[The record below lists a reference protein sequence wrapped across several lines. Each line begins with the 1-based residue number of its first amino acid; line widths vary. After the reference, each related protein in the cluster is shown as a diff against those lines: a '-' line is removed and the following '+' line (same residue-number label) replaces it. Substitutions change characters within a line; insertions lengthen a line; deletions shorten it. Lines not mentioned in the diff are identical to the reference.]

1 MKFTDLFIKR
11 PVLATVVSL
20 LIFLFG
26 LNSILTMQ
34 IRQYPRM
41 DNTVIT
47 ITTAYPGADA
57 NLIAGFI
64 TTPLESAVA
73 SAEGIDYMT
82 SSSVQG
88 LSTITLT
95 IKLNFNPQAAFTD
108 VMSKVQQTI
117 NRLPRESQQPVITKS
132 SDSTT
137 PLMYISLDSTEMTP
151 QQITDY
157 ATRVVQPQLETAEGV
172 AKAEILGGATY
183 SMRVFLNPVKM
194 AALHVAPS
202 DVSTALAHN
211 NFLTAAGNTK
221 NEYVALNM
229 TAKTDLNNIDEFK
242 QLIVRASNNS
252 VIRLQDV
259 GRIELGSQDYNSSV
273 RFNGKKAVF
282 LAITPT
288 PTANPLTVISNVRK
302 LMPSIQHEFPPSLTG
317 TIVYDATKFIH
328 ASIDEVIHTIIEA
341 GVIVILVIFL
351 FLGSIRSVIIPV
363 VTIPLSLIGVC
374 TFMMFLGYSINLL
387 TLLAFVLAIGL
398 VVDDAIVVVEN
409 IHRHIEEGATPL
421 QAALKGAREIT
432 IPVIAMTITLAAV
445 YAPIG
450 FMGGLTGALFK
461 EFAFTLASAVIIS
474 GIIALTLTPMMCS
487 KILSAENSGGR
498 LVKFLDNKFDKLK
511 ARYQRMLHSLL
522 DTRAIMLVFVAT
534 ILAVLPYLYSHT
546 SKETAPEE
554 DQGFFFVV
562 GQAPQYA
569 TINYI
574 EAFTKSFEDIYK
586 KIPEAEHYFVINA
599 STPMSGLVLKPWD
612 QRKGT
617 QFKLKQPL
625 QEKLDTVSGLKAFA
639 IIPPPLPG
647 GGNGTPIQ
655 FVIKTTNDFQSLFEA
670 SKQIV
675 DKARK
680 SGLFIYLDNSLKFN
694 QPEIQFQINRAKAA
708 DLGLDMQAIGSSLT
722 SALSG
727 NYVNY
732 FNLQGRS
739 YQVIPQLDRK
749 NRLTAEQL
757 GQIFVRTATGAMVP
771 LSTVVTAKNKTQP
784 NALSHFQQL
793 NSATIQGVTMPGTT
807 LGQGLAFLEEQAKE
821 LPKGFS
827 YDFGGQSRQFVQ
839 EGNALI
845 FAFFLA
851 IIVIF
856 LVLSA
861 QYESFRDPL
870 IILISVPMS
879 ICGALIPLN
888 LGAASINIYTQV
900 GLITLIGL
908 ISKHGIL
915 IVDFANQLQREKN
928 LDKRTAVEEA
938 TAIRLRPILMTT
950 AAMVFGVFPLLIASG
965 AGAVSRFDIGLVI
978 STGLLIGTG
987 FTLFVIP
994 TMYTYIAA
1002 DHRSD
1007 KRGGDSGTDYK
1018 HIKEYLT
1025 QLFAKKFVREKET
1038 EPQL

>member
-11 PVLATVVSL
+11 PVLAMVVSL

-26 LNSILTMQ
+26 LNSIAKMQ

-47 ITTAYPGADA
+47 VTTSYPGADA
-57 NLIAGFI
+57 DLIAGFI
-64 TTPLESAVA
+64 TTPLEAAVA

-82 SSSVQG
+82 STSVQG

-95 IKLNFNPQAAFTD
+95 IKLNFNPQVAFTD

-117 NRLPRESQQPVITKS
+117 NQLPPQAQQPVIIKS
-132 SDSTT
+132 SDSST
-137 PLMYISLDSTEMTP
+137 PLMYISLDSKEMTP

-157 ATRVVQPQLETAEGV
+157 AVRVVQPQLQTVDGVSTAQ
-172 AKAEILGGATY
+172 ILGGATY
-183 SMRVFLNPVKM
+183 SMRVFLDPIKM
-194 AALHVAPS
+194 AALGISPA
-202 DVSTALAHN
+202 DVSNVLARN

-221 NEYVALNM
+221 GEYVAINM
-229 TAKTDLNNIDEFK
+229 TAKTDLNNEQEFSN
-242 QLIVRASNNS
+242 LIVRSNNNAI
-252 VIRLQDV
+252 IRLKDI
-259 GRIELGSQDYNSSV
+259 GRVILGSQNYNTTV
-273 RFNGKKAVF
+273 TFNGKKAVF
-282 LAITPT
+282 IAITPT
-288 PTANPLTVISNVRK
+288 PTANPLTVISDVRK
-302 LMPSIQHEFPPSLTG
+302 IFPSITREFPPSLSG
-317 TIVYDATKFIH
+317 TIVYDATDFIR
-328 ASIDEVIHTIIEA
+328 ASIHEVIQTIVEA
-341 GVIVILVIFL
+341 ALIVIVVIFL
-351 FLGSIRSVIIPV
+351 FLGSFRSVIIPV

-374 TFMMFLGYSINLL
+374 TLMLFLGYSINLL

-409 IHRHIEEGATPL
+409 VHRHLEEGKKPFE
-421 QAALKGAREIT
+421 AALIGAREIALP
-432 IPVIAMTITLAAV
+432 IIAMTITLAAV

-461 EFAFTLASAVIIS
+461 EFAFTLASAVLIS
-474 GIIALTLTPMMCS
+474 GIIALTLSPMMCS
-487 KILSAENSGGR
+487 KILSAEMNNGKF
-498 LVKFLDNKFDKLK
+498 VQFLDRKFHAIKI
-511 ARYQRMLHSLL
+511 RYQRMLHSLL
-522 DTRAIMLVFVAT
+522 DTRAIMLVFSAVV
-534 ILAVLPYLYSHT
+534 LLVLPYLYINT
-546 SKETAPEE
+546 PKETAPEE

-562 GQAPQYA
+562 GTAPQYA

-574 EAFTKSFEDIYK
+574 EAFTKTFDTIYK
-586 KIPEAEHYFVINA
+586 SFPETAHYFSINQSA
-599 STPMSGLVLKPWD
+599 PVSGMVLKPWGERD
-612 QRKGT
+612 RT
-617 QFKLKQPL
+617 QFSLKKPL
-625 QEKLDTVSGLKAFA
+625 QQKLDGVAGLKSFA

-647 GGNGTPIQ
+647 GGSGTPVQ
-655 FVIKTTNDFQSLFEA
+655 FVIKTTNDFQTLFEV
-670 SKQIV
+670 SNQLIT
-675 DKARK
+675 KARA

-694 QPEIQFQINRAKAA
+694 QPEIEFQINRSKAS
-708 DLGLDMQAIGSSLT
+708 DMGLDMQAIGSSLT

-739 YQVIPQLDRK
+739 YQVIPQLERQY
-749 NRLTAEQL
+749 RLLPQQL
-757 GQIFVRTATGAMVP
+757 GKIYIRAANGTMVP
-771 LSTVVTAKNKTQP
+771 LSTIITPKEKTQP
-784 NALSHFQQL
+784 NAVSHFQQL
-793 NSATIQGVTMPGTT
+793 NSATIQGVMMPGTT
-807 LGQGLAFLEEQAKE
+807 LGQGLEFLQQEASTS
-821 LPKGFS
+821 LPKGFT

-851 IIVIF
+851 IIIIF

-870 IILISVPMS
+870 IVLISVPMS

-928 LDKRTAVEEA
+928 LDRRAAVEEA
-938 TAIRLRPILMTT
+938 AAIRLRPILMTT
-950 AAMVFGVFPLLIASG
+950 AAMVFGVFPLLIAAG

-987 FTLFVIP
+987 FTLFVVP
-994 TMYTYIAA
+994 TLYSYIAA
-1002 DHRSD
+1002 DHRHKD
-1007 KRGGDSGTDYK
+1007 GLDQTG
-1018 HIKEYLT
+1018 L
-1025 QLFAKKFVREKET
+1025 
-1038 EPQL
+1038 